1 VDNLTQTMG
10 LPPARATAGAAPGSL
25 AAAETVRGAGAR
37 IGANIEHVIEGK
49 HEAIRLA
56 IAVLLAEGHLLIE
69 DVPGVGKTKFAK
81 ALARSIDCSVRR
93 VQFTPDLLPSDITG
107 VSVYNTESRDFEFKP
122 GPVFAN
128 IVVGD
133 EINRASPKTQAALLE
148 CMEERQVTVDG
159 VTYSLESPFMVLAT
173 QNPLDMEGTYPLP
186 EAQRDRFTA
195 RISMGYPNREAEIA
209 MLAEHASTDPL
220 DDLRAISDATEIRAL
235 IDTVHRVHV
244 ADVIKA
250 YAVDLADATRRNSD
264 VRLGAS
270 PRATLQLLRS
280 AKAWAALEGRTFV
293 IPDDLQRLLVPVL
306 AHRLLLTAD
315 AHMRGRE
322 PAEILGAIVRAV
334 AIPVPSPVPS
344 ATVPSAT
351 VPGATVAISTAL

>member
-1 VDNLTQTMG
+1 VDQVEHPYRNDRPPKRAVAPTNQSRAG
-10 LPPARATAGAAPGSL
+10 LQAVADLDDIGVVR
-25 AAAETVRGAGAR
+25 AAAQR
-37 IGANIEHVIEGK
+37 ILTNIGQVIEGK
-49 HEAIRLA
+49 PATIRVGL
-56 IAVLLAEGHLLIE
+56 AVLLAEGHLLIE

-81 ALARSIDCSVRR
+81 ALARSIDCTVRR

-159 VTYSLESPFMVLAT
+159 VTYPLEAPFLVLAT
-173 QNPLDMEGTYPLP
+173 QNPIDMEGTYPLP

-195 RISMGYPNREAEIA
+195 RISMGYPDRRAEIT
-209 MLAEHASTDPL
+209 MLAEHAATDPL
-220 DDLRAISDATEIRAL
+220 ASLEPVSDATEVRAL
-235 IDTVHRVHV
+235 IDRVRAVHV
-244 ADVIKA
+244 ADGIKA
-250 YAVDLADATRRNSD
+250 YAVDIAEATRRAAD

-270 PRATLQLLRS
+270 PRATLQLLRA
-280 AKAWAALEGRTFV
+280 AKAWAALEGRDYV
-293 IPDDLQRLLVPVL
+293 IPDDLQALTGPVL

-315 AHMRGRE
+315 ASIGGRT
-322 PAEILGAIVRAV
+322 AEDVLTKVVAMV
-334 AIPVPSPVPS
+334 AIPTPD
-344 ATVPSAT
+344 
-351 VPGATVAISTAL
+351 GHR